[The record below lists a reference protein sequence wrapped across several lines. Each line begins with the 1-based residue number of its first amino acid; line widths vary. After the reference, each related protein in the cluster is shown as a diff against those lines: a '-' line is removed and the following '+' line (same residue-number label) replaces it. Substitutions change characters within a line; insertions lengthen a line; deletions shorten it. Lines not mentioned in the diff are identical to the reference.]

1 MEDTGERVG
10 SWPVPSVP
18 SSLAMPGDTQETSDG
33 RIAASSAHLATM
45 RILQV
50 LPRYAPAWAYGGG
63 VRMFW
68 LLAHE
73 FARRG
78 HQIEVVTSDSL
89 SPHERAEHIHDEL
102 EPRIHVRRF
111 RNRFNSMSASLPAV
125 FYRPRSMRLGLRE
138 AMARSDVAHMGESRG
153 IHNLWTA
160 QAAAEAR
167 VPLAWSAFGGLPTA
181 SGVRGL
187 YRRAHDVFLTRQVVP
202 HVDAFIA
209 QTPHE
214 GEVYREHGAPAGK
227 IHEIPL
233 CVDLSSFEN
242 LPERGELRRRLGVD
256 GDERLVASVAR
267 LAPVKGLDFLV
278 EAFARIPRSGR
289 GPHLALVGWDHGSL
303 QSLQALVQRLGLAG
317 RVHFPGAL
325 YGDERMI
332 AYRDADVFCLTPI
345 VFEETSL
352 AALEAAASGC
362 PTVLTSECEIPGLA
376 NAGGGLV
383 VPRDRDR
390 VAEALASLLS
400 DDSRRRHMGNLAREH
415 LERNFSVTSVVD
427 RHEALFRT
435 LTR

>member
-1 MEDTGERVG
+1 
-10 SWPVPSVP
+10 
-18 SSLAMPGDTQETSDG
+18 
-33 RIAASSAHLATM
+33 M

-68 LLAHE
+68 LLARE
-73 FARRG
+73 LARRG
-78 HQIEVVTSDSL
+78 HQIDVVTSDSL
-89 SPHERAEHIHDEL
+89 GRDERAERLDEDL

-111 RNRFNSMSASLPAV
+111 RNRFNAMSASLPAV
-125 FYRPRSMRLGLRE
+125 FYRPRSMRRGLRE

-160 QAAAEAR
+160 QAAAETR

-181 SGVRGL
+181 TGVRGL

-214 GEVYREHGAPAGK
+214 GEVYKEHGAPPGK

-233 CVDLSSFEN
+233 CVDLSSYEK
-242 LPERGELRRRLGVD
+242 LPPRGELRRRLGID
-256 GDERLVASVAR
+256 SGDPLIVSVAR

-278 EAFARIPRSGR
+278 DAFARIR
-289 GPHLALVGWDHGSL
+289 GLRRDPHLALVGWDHGSL
-303 QSLQALVQRLGLAG
+303 PALQAQVTRLGLTG

-345 VFEETSL
+345 VYEETSL
-352 AALEAAASGC
+352 AALEAAAAGC
-362 PTVLTSECEIPGLA
+362 PTVLTRECQIPGLA
-376 NAGGGLV
+376 GAGGGLV
-383 VPRDRDR
+383 VSRELDP
-390 VAEALASLLS
+390 VAIALAALLG
-400 DDSRRRHMGNLAREH
+400 DESRRTEMGGLAREH
-415 LERNFSVTSVVD
+415 VERNFSVVSVAD
-427 RHEALFRT
+427 LHEALFRT
-435 LTR
+435 MAR